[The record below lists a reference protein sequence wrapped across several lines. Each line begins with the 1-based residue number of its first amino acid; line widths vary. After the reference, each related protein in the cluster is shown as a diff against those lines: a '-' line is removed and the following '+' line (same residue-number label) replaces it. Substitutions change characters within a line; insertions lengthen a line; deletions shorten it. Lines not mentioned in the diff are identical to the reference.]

1 MGEPMNRSNQG
12 KLLVVLAVTAAAL
25 WLLSPSYQFYSMT
38 PAQREATAPAKLA
51 EMRKKAIHLG
61 LDLQGGLQ
69 LLLEVD
75 TQGLKPTEA
84 RDAVDRAR
92 EIINNRIDQFGVAE
106 PLIQIEGDDRITV
119 QLPGLTDR
127 VRMPDHLPG
136 VGEDMRSL
144 RLEERGIGVP
154 SGRNRG
160 SAGQIA
166 SGWIIR
172 QVHKGKS

>member
-25 WLLSPSYQFYSMT
+25 WLLLPSYQFYSMT

-75 TQGLKPTEA
+75 TQGLKPAEA

-106 PLIQIEGDDRITV
+106 PLIQIEGENRI
-119 QLPGLTDR
+119 
-127 VRMPDHLPG
+127 
-136 VGEDMRSL
+136 E
-144 RLEERGIGVP
+144 IGRAHV
-154 SGRNRG
+154 
-160 SAGQIA
+160 
-166 SGWIIR
+166 
-172 QVHKGKS
+172 